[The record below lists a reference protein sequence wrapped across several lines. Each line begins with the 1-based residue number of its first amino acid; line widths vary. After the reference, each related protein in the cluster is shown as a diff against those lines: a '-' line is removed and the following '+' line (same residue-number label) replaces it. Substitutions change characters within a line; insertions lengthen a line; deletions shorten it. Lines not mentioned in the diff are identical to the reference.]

1 MHLVMIRHGEQ
12 DYTLTES
19 RGWRGPARELAPLT
33 QRGIAQAEAVAKDPR
48 LQGCQLIISSPY
60 TRALQTAAIISH
72 HVGLPIEV
80 AFGLHEWLVDTKY
93 QNRDITDAIAAAQ
106 EASLFKGVR
115 SPEAKL
121 HWEGYEQVAQRAA
134 EALMPYLKYEK
145 VIVVSH
151 GYVMKQFHNP
161 GYIEHCGIVEVEF
174 DENFTWPGYIER
186 KCSKEA

>member
-60 TRALQTAAIISH
+60 TRALQTAAIIAH

-80 AFGLHEWLVDTKY
+80 AFGMHEWLVDTKY

-121 HWEGYEQVAQRAA
+121 HWEGYDQVAQRAA

>member
-33 QRGIAQAEAVAKDPR
+33 QRGITQAEAVEKDLR

-106 EASLFKGVR
+106 EASLF
-115 SPEAKL
+115 
-121 HWEGYEQVAQRAA
+121 
-134 EALMPYLKYEK
+134 
-145 VIVVSH
+145 
-151 GYVMKQFHNP
+151 
-161 GYIEHCGIVEVEF
+161 
-174 DENFTWPGYIER
+174 
-186 KCSKEA
+186 